1 MWQKIEKRVTLFLGL
16 IVLAVI
22 NAVALYYIV
31 MVYRGGSILSQ
42 YMPLALGLL
51 VCIDLAPIV
60 AWINDKTKK
69 KKKDKE

>member
-1 MWQKIEKRVTLFLGL
+1 VKKVENRITLILGL

-31 MVYRGGSILSQ
+31 IVYRDGSIFAQ

-69 KKKDKE
+69 KKKE